1 MTKPNPVVRLFRIL
15 WRVVQGLTKVIQ
27 FIVILSIITII
38 VRAITDEGIRV
49 PDSGALVVA
58 PHGML
63 VEELEGD
70 PFERAFAEAQGNGV
84 QQTLVRDVIESLET
98 AAEDDRIKAVV
109 LRLEDLD
116 GGGLSKLQTIGQAIL
131 KVREND
137 KKVIAI
143 GDSFTQNQ
151 YYLAAYADEIY
162 MHKFGVV
169 LIDGYGYFRT
179 YFKSALDKLSI
190 DLNIFRV
197 GEYKSFV
204 EPFIRDDMSE
214 EDKEASQRWL
224 EALWSGYQTDVVEA
238 RGLET
243 GALESYAAGFVT
255 ALESVNGNTAQL
267 ALEANLVDELL
278 SRDAAENRVTEI
290 VGVGEDEDAD
300 AEGLYDRID
309 FQAYL
314 AAVRKPEILSSKKEN
329 VAVIVAAGEIID
341 GEASPGTVGGD
352 SLAALISRAT
362 KDEAVKAVVL
372 RVDSPGGSMF
382 ASEVVYEQLE
392 TLKASGKPLIVSM
405 SSVAASGGYYIAM
418 LADQIWASESTI
430 TGSIGIGALVPTFQR
445 GLERLGIHVD
455 GFGTTPLS
463 GQLRVDRKLGPDARR
478 ILQATIDE
486 GYRIF
491 VGKVAQGR
499 DMTFERADSIAR
511 GRVWIGTDALDLG
524 LVDDIGGLDDALN
537 AAAEMAGLEEGQY
550 GVTYMMKELS
560 FTEQLALQF
569 AISVSHVAQ
578 SIGIRTGPS
587 KTSPLIRFMNRIEAE
602 ISGLAMLND
611 PRGIYFH
618 CFCAIR

>member
-27 FIVILSIITII
+27 FIVVLSIITII
-38 VRAITDEGIRV
+38 VRAITDEGIKV
-49 PDSGALVVA
+49 PESGALVLE

-70 PFERAFAEAQGNGV
+70 PFERAIAEAQGNGV
-84 QQTLVRDVIESLET
+84 QQTLVRDVIESLEA

-109 LRLEDLD
+109 LKLKDLD
-116 GGGLSKLQTIGQAIL
+116 GGGLSKLQSIGQAIL

-169 LIDGYGYFRT
+169 VIDGYGYFRT

-214 EDKEASQRWL
+214 QDKEASQRWL

-243 GALESYAAGFVT
+243 GALENYAAGFVT

-267 ALEANLVDELL
+267 ALNANLVDELL
-278 SRDAAENRVTEI
+278 SREAADNRVTEI
-290 VGVGEDEDAD
+290 VGVGEDTEDS
-300 AEGLYDRID
+300 YDRID
-309 FQAYL
+309 FQSYL
-314 AAVRKPEILSSKKEN
+314 AAVRKPEISSSKKEN
-329 VAVIVAAGEIID
+329 VAIIVAAGEIVD

-352 SLAALISRAT
+352 SLATLISRAM
-362 KDEAVKAVVL
+362 KDETVKAVVL

-445 GLERLGIHVD
+445 SLDRLGIHVD

-499 DMTFERADSIAR
+499 DMTVERADSIAR

-550 GVTYMMKELS
+550 GVTYMTKELG
-560 FTEQLALQF
+560 FAERLALQF
-569 AISVSHVAQ
+569 AVSVSHVAE

-587 KTSPLIRFMNRIEAE
+587 KTSSLIRLMNRIEAE